1 MVDKDEKK
9 VIVEALVAPLGS
21 ILRSVGI
28 SLAEAQHALDE
39 NSIATQKAID
49 LAVKSGELEY
59 DIEAP
64 WYHFPEVNLEL
75 KMALSMKAEAEVDKK
90 GRVRGYRPT
99 LLSAPINA
107 AYKNTYDYD
116 VRGSS
121 QITAKIVSI
130 PPASKTK
137 EE

>member
-9 VIVEALVAPLGS
+9 VIVETLVAPLGS

-75 KMALSMKAEAEVDKK
+75 KM
-90 GRVRGYRPT
+90 
-99 LLSAPINA
+99 
-107 AYKNTYDYD
+107 
-116 VRGSS
+116 
-121 QITAKIVSI
+121 
-130 PPASKTK
+130 
-137 EE
+137 

>member
-1 MVDKDEKK
+1 MGDEAGKK
-9 VIVEALVAPLGS
+9 LVIETLVAPLGS
-21 ILRSVGI
+21 ILKSVGA

-39 NSIATQKAID
+39 NSIATQKVID
-49 LAVKSGELEY
+49 LAVESGEIEY
-59 DIEAP
+59 DLQAP

-90 GRVRGYRPT
+90 GKVRGYKPI
-99 LLSAPINA
+99 LKSAPLNA
-107 AYKNTYDYD
+107 AYKNIYNYD

-121 QITAKIVSI
+121 QIKAKIVAI
-130 PPASKTK
+130 PPVSKIQ